1 MDYYLHTASK
11 YIIDKLLAHQIN
23 LLVIGHNQGWKQNIN
38 ELSDRELVE
47 EQVSN
52 GRIMMDAVEKM
63 NDNLRFITTVV
74 AVNVVIVLT
83 GIVFYVGTLFM

>member
-1 MDYYLHTASK
+1 MK
-11 YIIDKLLAHQIN
+11 K
-23 LLVIGHNQGWKQNIN
+23 VN

-52 GRIMMDAVEKM
+52 DRVMMDAIGKM

-74 AVNVVIVLT
+74 AVNVVIVLL
-83 GIVFYVGTLFM
+83 GIVFYLSTLLMG

>member
-1 MDYYLHTASK
+1 MLYL
-11 YIIDKLLAHQIN
+11 
-23 LLVIGHNQGWKQNIN
+23 WKVKSNKQMKNIN

-52 GRIMMDAVEKM
+52 GRIMMDAVGKM

-74 AVNVVIVLT
+74 AVNVVIVLM
-83 GIVFYVGTLFM
+83 GIVFYVSTLLM

>member
-1 MDYYLHTASK
+1 MLYL
-11 YIIDKLLAHQIN
+11 
-23 LLVIGHNQGWKQNIN
+23 WKVKSNKQMKNIN

>member
-1 MDYYLHTASK
+1 MK
-11 YIIDKLLAHQIN
+11 
-23 LLVIGHNQGWKQNIN
+23 NIN